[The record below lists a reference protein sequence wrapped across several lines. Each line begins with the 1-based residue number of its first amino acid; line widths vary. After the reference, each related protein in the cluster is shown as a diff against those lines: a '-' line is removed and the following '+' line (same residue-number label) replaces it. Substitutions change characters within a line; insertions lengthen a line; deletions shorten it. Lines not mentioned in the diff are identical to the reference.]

1 MEGDYNMYN
10 NKYLFELFSDKNFD
24 IKNILDYYIE
34 YISVFYCIDI
44 TNDSELN
51 NKIDNLE
58 SYINRKVG
66 INNV

>member
-1 MEGDYNMYN
+1 MYN

-44 TNDSELN
+44 TNDSKLN

-58 SYINRKVG
+58 SYINRMVIAKKV
-66 INNV
+66 